1 MDEQLGVVVA
11 AAAVAAPLFALSVL
25 SLLEADADAPDAPG
39 IARPLAERAAEIDR
53 SLAAVIEPSPGTGEK
68 ARVKG

>member
-1 MDEQLGVVVA
+1 MPAIGALSRRFGALLLRRVA
-11 AAAVAAPLFALSVL
+11 AR
-25 SLLEADADAPDAPG
+25 LEADADAPDAPG

-53 SLAAVIEPSPGTGEK
+53 SLAAVIEPDAQATGTGEK